1 MSNEFVARNGIISQ
15 NNIQV
20 TGSLNISNGVT
31 GSFSGTV
38 ATASYVA
45 LAQTASYAA
54 NVLSASFST
63 TAGYALTPT
72 VQGTEGTQGIVGV
85 LGPQG
90 TVGTQG
96 GQGITGNIGIQGI
109 AGTQGTQGPI
119 GIQGLVSPPGIIG
132 IIGPKGTQGTG
143 PGSQGAQGGT
153 GRVGPQGATGSPG
166 PQGTTGPT
174 GPPGRTGATSGVTG
188 SPGPVGPPGSQGGQG
203 ATGPPGGIGPTGSP
217 GPNGLSGSAGYIA
230 KYTSSSAAG
239 TGYAYDDGSQVLIG
253 NTTASTNQGSI
264 WMYRP
269 GGAGY
274 GRINIIKTSPGANDA
289 VANYSSGTYVG
300 GIVYADTTCSFP
312 TSSDYRL
319 KYDLRDFDGTSLLS
333 RIKVYDFAWK
343 LDDTRSYGVIAHEL
357 QEVLSDAVTGE
368 KDRMGSNG
376 EIKSQGV
383 DYSKI
388 VPVLIKTIQELQER
402 IIQLNSK

>member
-1 MSNEFVARNGIISQ
+1 MR
-15 NNIQV
+15 
-20 TGSLNISNGVT
+20 
-31 GSFSGTV
+31 
-38 ATASYVA
+38 
-45 LAQTASYAA
+45 
-54 NVLSASFST
+54 
-63 TAGYALTPT
+63 
-72 VQGTEGTQGIVGV
+72 VQGNKNYGVDSNVYVGYHGELTV
-85 LGPQG
+85 DPNSLAVRVHDGQTLGGLP
-90 TVGTQG
+90 
-96 GQGITGNIGIQGI
+96 IQGI
-109 AGTQGTQGPI
+109 
-119 GIQGLVSPPGIIG
+119 
-132 IIGPKGTQGTG
+132 
-143 PGSQGAQGGT
+143 
-153 GRVGPQGATGSPG
+153 
-166 PQGTTGPT
+166 GTTGPT
-174 GPPGRTGATSGVTG
+174 GPVGGPTGATGPIITGPTGATGATSTIPGPTGPSGTGPTGSTGAPGTASRTGATGPT
-188 SPGPVGPPGSQGGQG
+188 GPVGGPTGPTGVEGPQGPAGGPTGPTGLRGITGNTGDTGPVSTLPGPQGPTGVEGPQG
-203 ATGPPGGIGPTGSP
+203 STGPPGGNGGPGPP